1 MTREYIIANRKQLY
15 TRENDAGNGFAI
27 GNGDDHVNHCG
38 SEGMALISA
47 SHGAGDPAVYFRSA
61 ACIIVGDAH
70 GPWAVTIATTP
81 RLGEAE
87 ALDQNYREYQRGIPA
102 WARGPG

>member
-1 MTREYIIANRKQLY
+1 MTPEDIIANRKQLY
-15 TRENDAGNGFAI
+15 TRENDAGHGFAI

-38 SEGMALISA
+38 EGMALISA
-47 SHGAGDPAVYFRSA
+47 SHGAGDPAVYFRSGS
-61 ACIIVGDAH
+61 CIIVGDAH

-81 RLGEAE
+81 RLSEAE
-87 ALDQNYREYQRGIPA
+87 AIDQNYREYQRGIPA